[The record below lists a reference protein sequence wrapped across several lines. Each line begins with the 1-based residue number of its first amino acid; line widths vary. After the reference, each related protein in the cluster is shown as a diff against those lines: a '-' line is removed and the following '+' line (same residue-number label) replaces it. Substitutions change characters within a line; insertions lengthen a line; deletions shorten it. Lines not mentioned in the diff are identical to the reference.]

1 VRAAPSAIRSLQS
14 FSAYITPPRGH
25 LMGVLK
31 GYLDDSGD
39 EPDPGCNCV
48 VYAGY
53 VGEIDEWKKLET
65 EWITA
70 LAEADLPYLHMKE
83 LIWFNAPY
91 DKWRDTSEK
100 AQNFLLHL
108 AKIAGS
114 CKLTAIGAAVDKVA
128 LKRFNE
134 RKGFSG
140 RDALG
145 AEAVAIYLC
154 NWICNR
160 SPSLG

>member
-1 VRAAPSAIRSLQS
+1 
-14 FSAYITPPRGH
+14 
-25 LMGVLK
+25 MGVLK

-83 LIWFNAPY
+83 LTTRLMINGAIL
-91 DKWRDTSEK
+91 

-154 NWICNR
+154 NWILQDEFGSSTIELEIVKFQSR
-160 SPSLG
+160 KS